1 MSKREQIL
9 QALFEKL
16 QTLENIPIKRN
27 ETIPQVIP
35 ETGIVMLRDG
45 KQGEPE
51 IILSPPMC
59 IFKHEAEVEVI
70 VQAVKP
76 EDRDKKLDEILVQ
89 IGVLLSSDVTL
100 RGLTDY
106 VYPKPPEI
114 LEEFIEG
121 APTMKAAV
129 IPIILEYST
138 TNVLYW
144 LLKLNV
150 LYKYAIKL

>member
-9 QALFEKL
+9 QALFERLK
-16 QTLENIPIKRN
+16 TLDLPVKRN
-27 ETIPQVIP
+27 ETLPQVIS

-51 IILSPPMC
+51 VILSPPIC

-70 VQAVKP
+70 VQAAKT
-76 EDRDKKLDEILVQ
+76 EDRDKKLDEILEQ

-114 LEEFIEG
+114 IDEYIEG

-129 IPIILEYST
+129 IPVVLEYST
-138 TNVLYW
+138 TNA
-144 LLKLNV
+144 LL
-150 LYKYAIKL
+150 

>member
-16 QTLENIPIKRN
+16 QTLKNIPVKRN
-27 ETIPQVIP
+27 ETLPQIIP

-51 IILSPPMC
+51 IILSPPIC

-70 VQAVKP
+70 VQAAKS
-76 EDRDKKLDEILVQ
+76 EERDKKLDEILEQ
-89 IGVLLSSDVTL
+89 LGVLLSSDVTL
-100 RGLTDY
+100 CGLTDY

-114 LEEFIEG
+114 IDEFIDG
-121 APTMKAAV
+121 AATIKAAV
-129 IPIILEYST
+129 IPVVLEYSS
-138 TNVLYW
+138 TNA
-144 LLKLNV
+144 LL
-150 LYKYAIKL
+150 

>member
-1 MSKREQIL
+1 MTKREQIL
-9 QALFEKL
+9 QALFERLK
-16 QTLENIPIKRN
+16 TLDLPVKRN
-27 ETIPQVIP
+27 ETLPQVIS

-51 IILSPPMC
+51 VILSPPIC

-114 LEEFIEG
+114 IDEYIEG

-129 IPIILEYST
+129 IPVVLEYST
-138 TNVLYW
+138 TNA
-144 LLKLNV
+144 LL
-150 LYKYAIKL
+150 

>member
-1 MSKREQIL
+1 MTKREQIL
-9 QALFEKL
+9 QALFERLK
-16 QTLENIPIKRN
+16 TLDLPVKRN
-27 ETIPQVIP
+27 ETLPQVIS

-51 IILSPPMC
+51 VILSPPIC

-70 VQAVKP
+70 VQAVKL

-100 RGLTDY
+100 HGLTDY

-114 LEEFIEG
+114 IDEYIEG

-129 IPIILEYST
+129 IPVVLEYST
-138 TNVLYW
+138 TNA
-144 LLKLNV
+144 LL
-150 LYKYAIKL
+150 

>member
-16 QTLENIPIKRN
+16 QTLENIPVKRN
-27 ETIPQVIP
+27 ETLPQVIP
-35 ETGIVMLRDG
+35 EAEIVMLRDG

-51 IILSPPMC
+51 IILSPPIC
-59 IFKHEAEVEVI
+59 IFKHKAEVEII

-76 EDRDKKLDEILVQ
+76 EERDRRLDDVLEQL
-89 IGVLLSSDVTL
+89 GVLLSSDDTL

-114 LEEFIEG
+114 IDEYIKG
-121 APTMKAAV
+121 APTIKVAI
-129 IPIILEYST
+129 IPIILEYT
-138 TNVLYW
+138 TTSA
-144 LLKLNV
+144 LL
-150 LYKYAIKL
+150 

>member
-1 MSKREQIL
+1 MSKREEVL
-9 QALFEKL
+9 TALFESLK
-16 QTLENIPIKRN
+16 TLDLPVKRN
-27 ETIPQVIP
+27 ETLPQVIP
-35 ETGIVMLRDG
+35 ETGIVIMRDG

-51 IILSPPMC
+51 YILSPPMC
-59 IFKHEAEVEVI
+59 LFKHEAEIEVI

-76 EDRDKKLDEILVQ
+76 EDRDKKLDEILEQ

-114 LEEFIEG
+114 LEEYIEG

-129 IPIILEYST
+129 VPVVIEYST
-138 TNVLYW
+138 INPL
-144 LLKLNV
+144 
-150 LYKYAIKL
+150 I

>member
-9 QALFEKL
+9 QTLFKKL
-16 QTLENIPIKRN
+16 QTLKNIPVKRN
-27 ETIPQVIP
+27 ENLPQIIP

-51 IILSPPMC
+51 ILLSPPIC

-70 VQAVKP
+70 VQAAKP
-76 EDRDKKLDEILVQ
+76 EDRDKKLDEIFEQ

-114 LEEFIEG
+114 IDEFIDG
-121 APTMKAAV
+121 AATIKAAV
-129 IPIILEYST
+129 IPVVLEYSS
-138 TNVLYW
+138 TNA
-144 LLKLNV
+144 LL
-150 LYKYAIKL
+150 

>member
-16 QTLENIPIKRN
+16 QTLKNIPVKRN
-27 ETIPQVIP
+27 ETLPQIIP

-51 IILSPPMC
+51 IILSPPIC

-70 VQAVKP
+70 VQAAKS
-76 EDRDKKLDEILVQ
+76 ERDKKLDEILEH
-89 IGVLLSSDVTL
+89 IGILLSSDVTL
-100 RGLTDY
+100 CGLTDY

-114 LEEFIEG
+114 IDEFIDG
-121 APTMKAAV
+121 AATIKAAV
-129 IPIILEYST
+129 IPVVLEYSS
-138 TNVLYW
+138 TNA
-144 LLKLNV
+144 LL
-150 LYKYAIKL
+150 

>member
-9 QALFEKL
+9 QALFERLK
-16 QTLENIPIKRN
+16 TLDLPVKRN
-27 ETIPQVIP
+27 ETLPQVIS

-51 IILSPPMC
+51 VILSPPIC

-76 EDRDKKLDEILVQ
+76 EDRDKKLDEILEQ

-100 RGLTDY
+100 YGLTDY

-114 LEEFIEG
+114 IDEYIEG
-121 APTMKAAV
+121 ASTMKAAA
-129 IPIILEYST
+129 IPVVLEYST
-138 TNVLYW
+138 TNA
-144 LLKLNV
+144 LL
-150 LYKYAIKL
+150 

>member
-9 QALFEKL
+9 QALFERLK
-16 QTLENIPIKRN
+16 TLDLPVKRN
-27 ETIPQVIP
+27 ETLPQVIS

-51 IILSPPMC
+51 VILSPPIC

-76 EDRDKKLDEILVQ
+76 EDRDKKLDEILEQ

-100 RGLTDY
+100 YGLTDY

-114 LEEFIEG
+114 IDEYIEG

-129 IPIILEYST
+129 IPVVLEYST
-138 TNVLYW
+138 TNA
-144 LLKLNV
+144 LL
-150 LYKYAIKL
+150 

>member
-9 QALFEKL
+9 QALFERLK
-16 QTLENIPIKRN
+16 TLDLPVKRN
-27 ETIPQVIP
+27 ETLPQVIP

-51 IILSPPMC
+51 IILSPPIC

-70 VQAVKP
+70 VQAVKS
-76 EDRDKKLDEILVQ
+76 EDRDKKLDGILEQ
-89 IGVLLSSDVTL
+89 IGGLLSSDVTL

-114 LEEFIEG
+114 LEEYIEG

-129 IPIILEYST
+129 IPVVIEYST
-138 TNVLYW
+138 TNPLT
-144 LLKLNV
+144 
-150 LYKYAIKL
+150 

>member
-9 QALFEKL
+9 QALFERLK
-16 QTLENIPIKRN
+16 TLDLPVKRN
-27 ETIPQVIP
+27 ETLPQVIP

-51 IILSPPMC
+51 IILSPPIC

-70 VQAVKP
+70 VQTVKP
-76 EDRDKKLDEILVQ
+76 KDRDKKLDEILEQ

-100 RGLTDY
+100 HGLIDY

-114 LEEFIEG
+114 IDEYIEG

-129 IPIILEYST
+129 IPVVLEYST
-138 TNVLYW
+138 TNA
-144 LLKLNV
+144 LL
-150 LYKYAIKL
+150 

>member
-9 QALFEKL
+9 QALFERLK
-16 QTLENIPIKRN
+16 TLDLPVKRN
-27 ETIPQVIP
+27 ETLPQVIP

-59 IFKHEAEVEVI
+59 IFKHETEVEVI

-76 EDRDKKLDEILVQ
+76 EDRDKKLDGILEQ

-114 LEEFIEG
+114 IDEYIEG

-129 IPIILEYST
+129 IPVVLEYST
-138 TNVLYW
+138 TNA
-144 LLKLNV
+144 LL
-150 LYKYAIKL
+150 

>member
-16 QTLENIPIKRN
+16 QTLENIPVKRN
-27 ETIPQVIP
+27 ETLPQIIP

-51 IILSPPMC
+51 VILSPPMY

-70 VQAVKP
+70 VQAAKP
-76 EDRDKKLDEILVQ
+76 ENRDKKLDEILEQ

-100 RGLTDY
+100 RGITDY
-106 VYPKPPEI
+106 VYPKSPEI
-114 LEEFIEG
+114 IDEYIEG
-121 APTMKAAV
+121 APTMKAAI

-138 TNVLYW
+138 TNA
-144 LLKLNV
+144 LL
-150 LYKYAIKL
+150 

>member
-35 ETGIVMLRDG
+35 ETEIVMLRDG

-138 TNVLYW
+138 TNVLY
-144 LLKLNV
+144 
-150 LYKYAIKL
+150 